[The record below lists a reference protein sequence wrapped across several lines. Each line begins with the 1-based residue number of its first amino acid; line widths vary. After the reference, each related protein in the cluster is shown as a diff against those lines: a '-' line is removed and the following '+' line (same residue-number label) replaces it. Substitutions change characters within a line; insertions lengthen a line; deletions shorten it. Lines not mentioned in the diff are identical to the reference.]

1 MWQRARGIHILN
13 SHNKQEEMAPEN
25 MRPGAKQQ
33 TKQTELVFKTLA
45 GPHTLK
51 QENNSGDKVTSHV
64 NTAHFTSPALC
75 LI

>member
-1 MWQRARGIHILN
+1 
-13 SHNKQEEMAPEN
+13 MAPEN

-33 TKQTELVFKTLA
+33 TKQQTKLVFKTLA

-51 QENNSGDKVTSHV
+51 QEINSGDKVTSHV